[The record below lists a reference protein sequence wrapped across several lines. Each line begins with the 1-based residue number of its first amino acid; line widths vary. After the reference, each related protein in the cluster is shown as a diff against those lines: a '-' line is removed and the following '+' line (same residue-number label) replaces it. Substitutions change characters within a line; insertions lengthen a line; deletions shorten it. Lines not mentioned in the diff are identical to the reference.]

1 MSQEHNPA
9 RQRKAA
15 GTPAYEPSYT
25 PDEFC
30 AAERISRSKLY
41 EYWKTGRGPRY
52 YLNGVSRR
60 ITHAAQLN
68 GSNSEWTRR
77 TRKSAC
83 RPSAV
88 RSREWSPEKLRA
100 PARVTH
106 PGLDAKGPDE
116 R

>member
-1 MSQEHNPA
+1 MSLEHSPA

-15 GTPAYEPSYT
+15 GTPVYEPSYT

-60 ITHAAQLN
+60 ITHAARLQWQQQRMD
-68 GSNSEWTRR
+68 ETHAQ
-77 TRKSAC
+77 K
-83 RPSAV
+83 
-88 RSREWSPEKLRA
+88 
-100 PARVTH
+100 RVQ
-106 PGLDAKGPDE
+106 AE
-116 R
+116 RGEIA